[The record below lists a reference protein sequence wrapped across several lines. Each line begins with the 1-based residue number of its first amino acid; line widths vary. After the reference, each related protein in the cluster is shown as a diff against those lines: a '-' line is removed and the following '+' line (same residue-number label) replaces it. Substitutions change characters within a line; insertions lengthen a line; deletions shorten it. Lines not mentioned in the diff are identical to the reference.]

1 MCMCAS
7 ALPPIENTAPKAT
20 GRPSGRLLFAPQNAP
35 GGTQHD
41 RMTIMGI
48 FAAGVRNGSH
58 APGVPVFSLGAA
70 LRAAAIYAIL
80 RVR

>member
-1 MCMCAS
+1 MRMCVR
-7 ALPPIENTAPKAT
+7 ALPQIENTAPKAT
-20 GRPSGRLLFAPQNAP
+20 GLRGDCCLRCRNAL

-70 LRAAAIYAIL
+70 LRAAAICAIL
-80 RVR
+80 RLR

>member
-1 MCMCAS
+1 M
-7 ALPPIENTAPKAT
+7 
-20 GRPSGRLLFAPQNAP
+20 FAPQNAP

-70 LRAAAIYAIL
+70 LRCAAICAIL
-80 RVR
+80 RVG